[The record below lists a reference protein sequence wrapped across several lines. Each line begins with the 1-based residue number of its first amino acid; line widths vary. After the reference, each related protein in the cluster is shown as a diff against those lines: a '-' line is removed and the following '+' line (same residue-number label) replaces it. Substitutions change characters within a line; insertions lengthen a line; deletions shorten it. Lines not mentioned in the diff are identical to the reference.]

1 MNGLLWNFGRNGANM
16 TQKIRNFFSIPFFGI
31 SILMKL
37 LDVFFT
43 NIGCII
49 IGISKEHYDKIK

>member
-1 MNGLLWNFGRNGANM
+1 M